1 MRPSISV
8 TTAAFLVLLRVAI
21 GWHFFWEGMHKWLE
35 FRVGSTESVLGKKE
49 PFSSAGYFREAPGP
63 LAKYL
68 RGYVGDPDA
77 QALGRLE
84 VQPIPAGE
92 DPVTYP
98 PKKRVPPLLAV
109 EWSDYV
115 ERFIKHYNLNE
126 QQQTEA
132 RTKLDQAEAGV
143 VAWLTKA
150 DVDDKTKAVPKSFQS
165 AAWDAR
171 QTMPQRLNEYKAKL
185 ADVRDTQDHK
195 LWLMGQDVEG
205 KRLSQAKA
213 ELARL
218 RTSILADLDEEN
230 TKKLEQALDG
240 ILTPEQKK
248 NALPLPS
255 APPSQALTWINN
267 LTMYGLV
274 LLGMCM
280 MVGLWTRAACL
291 FSAGFLFLTYLCAP
305 PFPWLPVPPNSE
317 GYYFFVNKNVVEML
331 ALLALGTSNSGRWF
345 GVDALLHEVWSRMIR
360 RRPPAGKASIAA

>member
-21 GWHFFWEGMHKWLE
+21 GWHFFWEGMHKWRE
-35 FRVGSTESVLGKKE
+35 FRVGPTESVQGKKE

-63 LAKYL
+63 LAKFL

-84 VQPIPAGE
+84 VQPIPAGK
-92 DPVTYP
+92 DPATYP
-98 PKKRVPPLLAV
+98 PRERVPPLLAA

-115 ERFIKHYNLNE
+115 ERFIKHYNLND
-126 QQQTEA
+126 QQQAEA
-132 RTKLDQAEAGV
+132 KTKLDQAEANV

-150 DVDDKTKAVPKSFQS
+150 DADDKTKVIPKSFQS
-165 AAWDAR
+165 ASWDA
-171 QTMPQRLNEYKAKL
+171 QETVPQRLKEYKDKL
-185 ADVRDTQDHK
+185 AEVRDTLDNK

-205 KRLSQAKA
+205 KRLPQAKA
-213 ELARL
+213 ELAQMRASL
-218 RTSILADLDEEN
+218 LADLDEEHA
-230 TKKLEQALDG
+230 KKLEQALDS

-248 NALPLPS
+248 DALPLPPP
-255 APPSQALTWINN
+255 PPSQVLTWINN

-274 LLGMCM
+274 LLGMCL
-280 MVGLWTRAACL
+280 MVGLWTRPACFL
-291 FSAGFLFLTYLCAP
+291 CAGFLLMTYLCAP

-331 ALLALGTSNSGRWF
+331 ALLALGTTASGRWF
-345 GVDALLHEVWSRMIR
+345 GVDALLHEVWLRIR
-360 RRPPAGKASIAA
+360 GRPQAKAA

>member
-21 GWHFFWEGMHKWLE
+21 GWHFFWEGMHKWRE
-35 FRVGSTESVLGKKE
+35 FRVGPTESVLGKKE

-63 LAKYL
+63 LAKFL

-92 DPVTYP
+92 DPATYP
-98 PKKRVPPLLAV
+98 PKKRVPTLLAA

-115 ERFIKHYNLNE
+115 ERFMEHYKLND

-150 DVDDKTKAVPKSFQS
+150 DPDDKTKAVSKSFQS
-165 AAWDAR
+165 ASWDAR
-171 QTMPQRLNEYKAKL
+171 QTVPQRLKEYKAKL
-185 ADVRDTQDHK
+185 AEVRDTLDNK

-205 KRLSQAKA
+205 KRLPQAKA
-213 ELARL
+213 DLAQL
-218 RTSILADLDEEN
+218 RASLLADLNEEH
-230 TKKLEQALDG
+230 TKKLEEALDG
-240 ILTPEQKK
+240 ILTPEQKQK
-248 NALPLPS
+248 KDASALPP
-255 APPSQALTWINN
+255 APPSTTLTWINN
-267 LTMYGLV
+267 LTIYGLLV
-274 LLGMCM
+274 LG
-280 MVGLWTRAACL
+280 ACL
-291 FSAGFLFLTYLCAP
+291 MIGLFARTACILSAGFLLLTYLCAP

-317 GYYFFVNKNVVEML
+317 GYYFYVNKNVVEML
-331 ALLALGTSNSGRWF
+331 ALLALGTSASGRWF
-345 GVDALLHEVWSRMIR
+345 GVDALLHEVWLRVR
-360 RRPPAGKASIAA
+360 GRPPAKVV